1 MPKTGKVVVITG
13 PSGVGKSTIL
23 REVLRRTGALFS
35 VSATTRPVRPEEV
48 DGRDYRFV
56 SRRTFEKMLAEAEL
70 FEWAEVFG
78 EYYGT
83 PAGPVE
89 QAMADGKT
97 MLLEIDVQGGM
108 QVHEKMPE
116 ATFVL
121 ILPPGRGEL
130 KRRLAAR
137 ATERPEVIESRFTR
151 AQEEVLAAQRS
162 GIYTHTVVNDDLAQ
176 AIDTVVG
183 IVEQEQGQT

>member
-1 MPKTGKVVVITG
+1 MPKTDKVVVITG

-56 SRRTFEKMLAEAEL
+56 SRPTFEKMIAEAEL

-97 MLLEIDVQGGM
+97 ILLEIDVQGGM

-121 ILPPGRGEL
+121 VLPPGRGEL

-137 ATERPEVIESRFTR
+137 ATERPEVIENRFTR

>member
-56 SRRTFEKMLAEAEL
+56 SRRTFEKMIAEAEL

-83 PAGPVE
+83 PAGPVQ

-151 AQEEVLAAQRS
+151 AQEEILAAQRS
-162 GIYTHTVVNDDLAQ
+162 GVYTHTVVNNDLAQ

-183 IVEQEQGQT
+183 IVKQEQGQT

>member
-1 MPKTGKVVVITG
+1 MSKTDKVVVITG

-56 SRRTFEKMLAEAEL
+56 SRGTFEKMIAEAEL

-121 ILPPGRGEL
+121 VLPPGRGEL

-151 AQEEVLAAQRS
+151 AHEEVLAAQRS